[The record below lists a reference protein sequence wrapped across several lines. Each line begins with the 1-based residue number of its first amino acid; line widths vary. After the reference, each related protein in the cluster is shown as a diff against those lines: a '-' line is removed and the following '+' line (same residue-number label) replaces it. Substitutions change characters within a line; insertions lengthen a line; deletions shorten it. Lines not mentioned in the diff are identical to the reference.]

1 MGPNK
6 KKVRIRGVEIGG
18 NQPLICTPLI
28 GKDISE
34 LIEECNKIMPKNPDI
49 IEWRADF
56 FNALDD
62 TREVIRAGQR
72 IRDLCADVPILFTIR
87 SVREGGQAIA
97 LSENEKIGLITE
109 VCRTKLIDL
118 VDYELVNESEDI
130 NQIHQAAQSAEVY
143 LILSY
148 HNFDKTPD
156 LRFIVDKLHQA
167 ERQGADIAKVAVMPN
182 TKEDVL
188 TLMTATQEAN
198 KEMSIPMITIS
209 MGELGVI
216 SRIAGW
222 MFGSDF
228 TFAVGNESSAP
239 GQVPIEDLRLAIQSL
254 RKVSGNS

>member
-1 MGPNK
+1 M
-6 KKVRIRGVEIGG
+6 EG

-28 GKDISE
+28 GQDISD
-34 LIEECNKIMPKNPDI
+34 LVEECNQIMPKNPDI

-56 FNALDD
+56 FTALADI
-62 TREVIRAGQR
+62 REVTRAGQR
-72 IRDLCADVPILFTIR
+72 IRELCGDVPVLFTIR
-87 SVREGGQAIA
+87 SVREGGQPIA
-97 LSENEKIGLITE
+97 LSENEKVRLITE
-109 VCRTKLIDL
+109 VCEAKIIDL
-118 VDYELVNESEDI
+118 VDYELVNESDDI
-130 NQIHQAAQSAEVY
+130 KQIHQAAKATGVY
-143 LILSY
+143 LIMSY

-182 TKEDVL
+182 SKEDVL
-188 TLMTATQEAN
+188 TLMTATQEAQ
-198 KEMSIPMITIS
+198 KDLRIPLITIS

-216 SRIAGW
+216 TRIAGW

-254 RKVSGNS
+254 QKASGNNL